1 LEKILLF
8 ERCGRTIGA
17 KGPEALAFVALE
29 FFERRDLF
37 LVNCENG
44 SVP

>member
-1 LEKILLF
+1 LEKNLF
-8 ERCGRTIGA
+8 GRCGRTIRA
-17 KGPEALAFVALE
+17 EGPEALAFIARE
-29 FFERRDLF
+29 FFERSDLF

>member
-1 LEKILLF
+1 MRRI
-8 ERCGRTIGA
+8 IGA
-17 KGPEALAFVALE
+17 EGPEAFSFIARE